1 MFSTYGDL
9 YFGFGG
15 GYRRKKASKPKKKKK
30 ENWFGK

>member
-1 MFSTYGDL
+1 MFSYGDL

>member
-1 MFSTYGDL
+1 MFSTHGDL